1 MSENEYNLETD
12 LEDKPGS
19 KQSPMLTNA
28 IRVVYSEESNPED
41 G

>member
-1 MSENEYNLETD
+1 MLKNRTDLETD

-19 KQSPMLTNA
+19 KQSPILTDDT
-28 IRVVYSEESNPED
+28 RVVYSEESNPED